1 MNCRYGVLLVLLI
14 GCLPRPAKPAGI
26 RVGLITPGSV
36 ADAAWNSGAYA
47 GLQAIHDSLGL
58 TISHV
63 EARTPAEQDE
73 ALRAYA
79 AQGYD
84 LVFAHGFEFQGPAER
99 VSVEYPKTVFIV
111 TSGARARGNV
121 APLIFRLEEASYLA
135 GMVAGGLTRTNVLG
149 FVGGIELPPIK
160 AAYDGW
166 VNGARS
172 VNPKVKTR
180 EIYLNSFDDAAAG
193 REAAIAL
200 VRVGADMFHHNADA
214 AALGVFQAVKESPG
228 VYIFGANAD
237 QSALAP
243 GRVVGSA
250 IIDLPR
256 ALLLVAKQ
264 VKSGTFRPKVESFG
278 LESGVVLYEPNHALD
293 SLVPPAL
300 AARVRAAADSIAA
313 GTIHPA
319 EPPKRVAGSS
329 GPVPQGLAKGSAPSY
344 GPQSRVSAAAL
355 PAGLPTGTVP
365 R

>member
-1 MNCRYGVLLVLLI
+1 MLVGCRPG
-14 GCLPRPAKPAGI
+14 PAKPAGV

-47 GLQAIHDSLGL
+47 GLQAIRDSLGL
-58 TISHV
+58 AISHV

-99 VSVEYPKTVFIV
+99 VSAEYPKTVFIV
-111 TSGARARGNV
+111 TSGSRAHGNV

-172 VNPKVKTR
+172 VNPKAKTR

-193 REAAIAL
+193 REAALAL
-200 VRVGADMFHHNADA
+200 IRVGADMFHHNADA

-243 GRVVGSA
+243 GRVIGSA

-256 ALLLVAKQ
+256 ALLLVAKE

-278 LESGVVLYEPNHALD
+278 LESGVVRYEANHALD

-300 AARVRAAADSIAA
+300 AAKVRSAADSIVA

-319 EPPKRVAGSS
+319 EQPPR
-329 GPVPQGLAKGSAPSY
+329 
-344 GPQSRVSAAAL
+344 
-355 PAGLPTGTVP
+355 
-365 R
+365 